1 MPYSST
7 KEGMER
13 ALEGRFFNQPSKRE
27 KNAAFN
33 QDMQCRLPRSSA
45 VNPLHILLPRY
56 LLPFLPARIAVV
68 IAYALHETLECL
80 PPLRL
85 SSRKNI
91 PASRFQHAAWELRS
105 SSPFPI
111 PLSKAPCPAQDSNT
125 AKHEASCL
133 SAGPLKPCFSK
144 MVNEKYPRLKNAL
157 HGHSFYSSLL
167 SRYPIKTPE
176 L

>member
-27 KNAAFN
+27 KTPRLIRT
-33 QDMQCRLPRSSA
+33 CLPRSSA